1 MTANKNNLRVLV
13 VDDNR
18 DAADSLAML
27 VKLWGHEVEIG
38 YDGAAVARVP
48 EFKPDVVL
56 LDIGL
61 PKLDGNKFAQQIRQ
75 WPESQATLV
84 IAVTGFHDET
94 RKSLSQ
100 AAGIDHYLIKPVD
113 PGVLKKLLL
122 IKLLEKNSATSS
134 PADVATERT
143 P

>member
-1 MTANKNNLRVLV
+1 MTASKSNLRVLV
-13 VDDNR
+13 IDDNR

-38 YDGAAVARVP
+38 YDGTAVNRVP
-48 EFKPDVVL
+48 EFRPDVVL

-61 PKLDGNKFAQQIRQ
+61 PKLDGNKVAQQIRQ
-75 WPESQATLV
+75 WPESQRALV
-84 IAVTGFHDET
+84 IAVTGFHDEA
-94 RKSLSQ
+94 RKQLSQ

-122 IKLLEKNSATSS
+122 IKLLEKNSAISS
-134 PADVATERT
+134 PAGVAIEKT

>member
-1 MTANKNNLRVLV
+1 MDANGNKLRVLV

-27 VKLWGHEVEIG
+27 VKLWGHDVEIG
-38 YDGAAVARVP
+38 YDGTAINRVP
-48 EFKPDVVL
+48 VFNPDVVL

-61 PKLDGNKFAQQIRQ
+61 PKLDGNRFTQEIRRQ
-75 WPESQATLV
+75 PEFLSTLI
-84 IAVTGFHDET
+84 IAVTGFHDEA
-94 RKSLSQ
+94 RRVLSH

-113 PGVLKKLLL
+113 PGVLKKLLQV
-122 IKLLEKNSATSS
+122 KLLEKNSATSS
-134 PADVATERT
+134 PAAAATEKT